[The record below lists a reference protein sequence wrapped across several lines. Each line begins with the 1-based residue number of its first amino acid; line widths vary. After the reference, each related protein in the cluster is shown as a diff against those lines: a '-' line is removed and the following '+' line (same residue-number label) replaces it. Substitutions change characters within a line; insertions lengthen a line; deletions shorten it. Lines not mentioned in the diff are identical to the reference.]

1 MYNYI
6 ERTSN
11 LIAYINMENSTF
23 CEGIAPG
30 GLREQPE
37 IKLLI
42 CYLLKA
48 LDKPLTRTQINEILQ
63 EYRIA
68 NYFEING
75 AISELVNGGQVASEI
90 VDGDEVVSIT
100 SKSKIDVAR
109 IERSLPKSIR
119 EKAVKAALKIL
130 TRDRIKKESKV
141 EIEKLEHG
149 FHVTFTILDVETE
162 LLKITLYVADE
173 RQIEIVKE
181 NFFNNAV
188 GIYSN
193 IISSLTVE

>member
-1 MYNYI
+1 
-6 ERTSN
+6 
-11 LIAYINMENSTF
+11 MENTTF
-23 CEGIAPG
+23 CECIAPG

-42 CYLLKA
+42 CYLLKT

-63 EYRIA
+63 EYQIA
-68 NYFEING
+68 NYFEVNG
-75 AISELVNGGQVASEI
+75 AMSELVNGGQVISEI
-90 VDGDEVVSIT
+90 VDGDEVISIT
-100 SKSKIDVAR
+100 SKSR
-109 IERSLPKSIR
+109 I
-119 EKAVKAALKIL
+119 

-141 EIEKLEHG
+141 DIEKLEHG
-149 FHVTFTILDVETE
+149 YHVTFTILDVGTE

-173 RQIEIVKE
+173 RQIEIVKN

-193 IISSLTVE
+193 VISSLTVE